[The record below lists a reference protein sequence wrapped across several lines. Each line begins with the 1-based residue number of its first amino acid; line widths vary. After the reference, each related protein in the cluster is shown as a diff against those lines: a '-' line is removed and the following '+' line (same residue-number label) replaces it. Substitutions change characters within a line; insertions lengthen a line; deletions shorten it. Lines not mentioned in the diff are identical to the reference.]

1 MSAELLQPSAMS
13 DDLIMKKRAFPLCI
27 YVLSFHCITYVM
39 FAWLEK
45 GGGSCL
51 WIQHD
56 EGANMSAHCL
66 VAHVRPHVNCYS
78 D

>member
-1 MSAELLQPSAMS
+1 MSRKKMSAELLQPSAMS

-45 GGGSCL
+45 GGDSCL
-51 WIQHD
+51 
-56 EGANMSAHCL
+56 
-66 VAHVRPHVNCYS
+66 
-78 D
+78 